1 MKRPPGNWINYRW
14 LITSRSRNR
23 DVTRLQFV
31 CVISAG
37 LFLTIHFPRIHYFQI
52 HVKAWLESVS
62 CLNLDGSLEVHPIL
76 TRGPNTTDSVISAA
90 TDRSTLPLFLQDQG
104 TLDGTKELLE
114 KVQVGQVV
122 ICDAIHG
129 KCDFGSLFWS
139 PLNPS
144 PCFQSI
150 KYRKALQIMLEMLG
164 THNMCRAS
172 VRLCTHV

>member
-1 MKRPPGNWINYRW
+1 M
-14 LITSRSRNR
+14 
-23 DVTRLQFV
+23 
-31 CVISAG
+31 
-37 LFLTIHFPRIHYFQI
+37 TIHFPRIHYFQI

-122 ICDAIHG
+122 I
-129 KCDFGSLFWS
+129 
-139 PLNPS
+139 N
-144 PCFQSI
+144 
-150 KYRKALQIMLEMLG
+150 
-164 THNMCRAS
+164 
-172 VRLCTHV
+172 